1 MAETNGTHELET
13 RKDVLF
19 WFLPNK
25 KKSQKV
31 VSGFG
36 LISQGKNTLFC
47 FIKLLTLLGGGVKY
61 FFMFIST

>member
-1 MAETNGTHELET
+1 MAETNGTNELET

-25 KKSQKV
+25 KKWQKV
-31 VSGFG
+31 VLGFG

-47 FIKLLTLLGGGVKY
+47 VIKLLTELGGGVKY